1 MLFERRDLANEEL
14 LQLYLNLVKPRI
26 IEERMLVLLRQGK
39 IGKWFSG
46 IGQEAISVGIT
57 CALKPEEYIMPLH
70 RNLGVFTARGIPY
83 RKLFAQWQG
92 KASGFTKG
100 RDRSFHFGTQ
110 DYKIVGMISHLG
122 AMLGVA
128 NGTALAAKLENKP
141 QISVAFSGDGGASEG
156 DFHEA
161 LNTAAVWDLPV
172 LFVIENNG
180 YGLSTPSTEQF
191 KCAQF
196 IDKGIGYGMEAHQ
209 VDGNNILDVYHKA
222 CELAESMR
230 ANPRPI
236 LLECMTFRMRGHE
249 EASGTKYV
257 PPHLFEEWGQK
268 DPVHRYR
275 QHLIEQQIAQEA
287 ELQQWESTILKEL
300 NEAIEAVFLE
310 PEPQAN
316 QERELTDV
324 FAPQVLAAKAASEK
338 SKEMRLVDAVQE
350 GLRESMRKHEKLILM
365 GQDIA
370 DYGGVFKITEGFLEE
385 FGPRRVRNT
394 PITESSIVGAGYGL
408 AVAGYKAMVE
418 MQFSDFVSCAFNQIA
433 NNLAKSHYR
442 WGQAADLVI
451 RMPTGAGV
459 QAGPFHSQST
469 ESWFYHIPGLKIYYP
484 SNPADAKGLLIRA
497 FEDPNPVLFF
507 EHKYLYRSLS
517 GPVPEG
523 YYSLEDGQAAVH
535 DFGTDACIITY
546 GWGVHQAIDTVQK
559 NGWAVRVLDLRT
571 LQPWDQDTVLTAV
584 RECGKVLLL
593 GEATETGSL
602 MSDIA
607 AWIGEHAFEH
617 LDAPIMR
624 LGSLDTPIPLAKNLE
639 DDFLPWSR
647 LSSKLSELLEY

>member
-442 WGQAADLVI
+442 WGQAADLVV

>member
-209 VDGNNILDVYHKA
+209 VDGNNVLDVYHKA

-442 WGQAADLVI
+442 WGQAADLVV